1 MPVAAARPRSQSLDL
16 EKSPGA
22 SSPVFAL
29 KPAQLDALWD
39 PPPPRGYL
47 PAKPPS
53 PSVDAVQPLDAL
65 TAFVT
70 SGDTSK
76 LNIDSLDSIERILAR
91 AKDALRSQL
100 LQRRTPTASAASSPP
115 RKDSDAELF
124 NLGDWDDMSLIS
136 RNRRTNSQDGARAP
150 NLKMFDSNARPP
162 SPQLAPA
169 EGARL
174 KKPLSPGGLLFGS
187 SVASVPA
194 PQTRLLHAQ
203 QASTLSPDLTLSA
216 DIVSPRSAFHKTAR
230 STFDAASMVES
241 E

>member
-1 MPVAAARPRSQSLDL
+1 
-16 EKSPGA
+16 
-22 SSPVFAL
+22 VFAL
-29 KPAQLDALWD
+29 KSAQLDALWD
-39 PPPPRGYL
+39 APPPRGHL

-76 LNIDSLDSIERILAR
+76 LNFDSLDSIERILAR
-91 AKDALRSQL
+91 AKDALRSQQ
-100 LQRRTPTASAASSPP
+100 LQRRTPTASAFSSSSPPPPP
-115 RKDSDAELF
+115 RKDSDSELF
-124 NLGDWDDMSLIS
+124 NLGDWDDMSHIS

-162 SPQLAPA
+162 SDPPSPQLAPA
-169 EGARL
+169 DSGGGGARL

-216 DIVSPRSAFHKTAR
+216 DLISPRSAFHKTAR
-230 STFDAASMVES
+230 STLEAAPMVES